1 MACRSSASVTSQA
14 CLLSRLASHNQG
26 WSLHAASLL
35 YYYDGA
41 QPEIA
46 MSEQQVAMSEASFH
60 AVEAAAP
67 ISHAASLL
75 GLPAALLD
83 DIASRTVQLGAG
95 SALSLTCRA
104 LSLANLMHA
113 LAFHIP
119 VDEQRLYELLTPRV
133 AAALRVRN
141 NKLAHAIFALT
152 Q

>member
-14 CLLSRLASHNQG
+14 CLLSRLASHPQG

-60 AVEAAAP
+60 AFEAAAP
-67 ISHAASLL
+67 PSHAASLL

-104 LSLANLMHA
+104 LSLMHA
-113 LAFHIP
+113 PAFHIP

-141 NKLAHAIFALT
+141 NKLAHAILALT